1 LNEKGCVAHIVRLI
15 DNQSVTKIDP
25 PGVDFCNFLILRQTN
40 DVCNAPFFLSLQ
52 PMEQRDYILREIEK
66 LGMLLRAIVTRV
78 FGGNANNAVPE
89 EKQFDEVTE
98 ELLENAG
105 FDLKA
110 FIRMD
115 DARAIKYLQDR
126 RDFNIPNLEDLA
138 LILEKLGAA
147 DHGTADYGAAD
158 YGTADHGAADHGAAD
173 PGAAEPE
180 VADPLATEPLPPL
193 PLNAEPGIKEP
204 QMVGPFDLK
213 PVEIRNFSLKKALL
227 ILEHCRDTDR
237 TYSFERESRIGALK
251 TAVEEP
257 DVVLEIIVAGEA
269 REENQ
274 EGVRIAEVK
283 SAGIVIGQTQD
294 ALDLMANADYLG
306 ARKIMIREEHLDHA
320 FFDLKTG
327 MAGEILQKFTN
338 YRVQL
343 AIIGD
348 FSKYPGKSIRDFIF
362 ESNRYGRIN
371 FVSSREE
378 AIKKLTK

>member
-1 LNEKGCVAHIVRLI
+1 
-15 DNQSVTKIDP
+15 
-25 PGVDFCNFLILRQTN
+25 
-40 DVCNAPFFLSLQ
+40 
-52 PMEQRDYILREIEK
+52 MEQRDYILREIEK

-89 EKQFDEVTE
+89 EKRFDEVTSA
-98 ELLENAG
+98 LMENAG

-115 DARAIKYLQDR
+115 DALAIKYLEDR
-126 RDFNIPNLEDLA
+126 RDINIPNLEDLA
-138 LILEKLGAA
+138 LILEKLG
-147 DHGTADYGAAD
+147 
-158 YGTADHGAADHGAAD
+158 
-173 PGAAEPE
+173 
-180 VADPLATEPLPPL
+180 ATEPLPPL

-204 QMVGPFDLK
+204 QIAGTFDLK
-213 PVEIRNFSLKKALL
+213 PVEIRNLSLKKALL

-251 TAVEEP
+251 TVLEEP

-306 ARKIMIREEHLDHA
+306 ARKIIIREEHLDPA
-320 FFDLKTG
+320 FFSLNTG
-327 MAGEILQKFTN
+327 MAGEILQKFTT
-338 YRVQL
+338 YRVEL

-378 AIKKLTK
+378 AIKKLT

>member
-147 DHGTADYGAAD
+147 DHGTADYG
-158 YGTADHGAADHGAAD
+158 TADHGAAD

-204 QMVGPFDLK
+204 QMAGPFDLK
-213 PVEIRNFSLKKALL
+213 LVEIRNLSLKKALL

>member
-1 LNEKGCVAHIVRLI
+1 MNEKGCVAHIVRLI

-158 YGTADHGAADHGAAD
+158 YGTADYETADHGAAD

-204 QMVGPFDLK
+204 QMAGPFDLK
-213 PVEIRNFSLKKALL
+213 LVEIRNLSLKKALL

-306 ARKIMIREEHLDHA
+306 ARKIMIREEHLDPA

-362 ESNRYGRIN
+362 ENNRYGRIN

-378 AIKKLTK
+378 AIKKLT

>member
-1 LNEKGCVAHIVRLI
+1 MNEKGCVAHIVRLI

-40 DVCNAPFFLSLQ
+40 GVCNAPFFLSLQ

-147 DHGTADYGAAD
+147 DY
-158 YGTADHGAADHGAAD
+158 GAADHGAAD
-173 PGAAEPE
+173 PGATEPDA
-180 VADPLATEPLPPL
+180 ADPLATESLPPL

-204 QMVGPFDLK
+204 LMAGPFELQL
-213 PVEIRNFSLKKALL
+213 VEIRSLLLKKALL

-237 TYSFERESRIGALK
+237 TYSFERESRIRALK

-306 ARKIMIREEHLDHA
+306 ARKIIIREEHLDPA
-320 FFDLKTG
+320 FFSLNTG
-327 MAGEILQKFTN
+327 MAGEILQKFTT
-338 YRVQL
+338 YRVEL

>member
-1 LNEKGCVAHIVRLI
+1 
-15 DNQSVTKIDP
+15 
-25 PGVDFCNFLILRQTN
+25 
-40 DVCNAPFFLSLQ
+40 
-52 PMEQRDYILREIEK
+52 MEQRDYILREIEK

-78 FGGNANNAVPE
+78 FGGNANNAVQE
-89 EKQFDEVTE
+89 EKQFDEVTSV
-98 ELLENAG
+98 LMENAG

-147 DHGTADYGAAD
+147 D
-158 YGTADHGAADHGAAD
+158 
-173 PGAAEPE
+173 
-180 VADPLATEPLPPL
+180 PLATEPLPPL

-204 QMVGPFDLK
+204 LMAGPVKLQL
-213 PVEIRNFSLKKALL
+213 VEIRNLSLKKALL
-227 ILEHCRDTDR
+227 ILEHCRDKDR

-251 TAVEEP
+251 TVLEEP

-274 EGVRIAEVK
+274 EGVRIAEVKSAGQKFRDAMQVAVGVRIAEVK

-306 ARKIMIREEHLDHA
+306 ARKIIIREEHLDPA
-320 FFDLKTG
+320 FFSLNTG
-327 MAGEILQKFTN
+327 MAGEILQKFTT
-338 YRVQL
+338 YRVEL

-378 AIKKLTK
+378 AIKKLT

>member
-1 LNEKGCVAHIVRLI
+1 MNEKGCVAHIVRLI

-204 QMVGPFDLK
+204 QMAGPFDLK
-213 PVEIRNFSLKKALL
+213 LVEIRNLSLKKALL

-306 ARKIMIREEHLDHA
+306 ARKIMIREEHLDPA

-378 AIKKLTK
+378 AIKKLT

>member
-1 LNEKGCVAHIVRLI
+1 
-15 DNQSVTKIDP
+15 
-25 PGVDFCNFLILRQTN
+25 
-40 DVCNAPFFLSLQ
+40 
-52 PMEQRDYILREIEK
+52 
-66 LGMLLRAIVTRV
+66 MLLRAIVTRV

-89 EKQFDEVTE
+89 EKRFDEVTSA
-98 ELLENAG
+98 LMENAG

-126 RDFNIPNLEDLA
+126 RDINIPNLEDLA
-138 LILEKLGAA
+138 LILEKLG
-147 DHGTADYGAAD
+147 
-158 YGTADHGAADHGAAD
+158 
-173 PGAAEPE
+173 
-180 VADPLATEPLPPL
+180 ATEPLPPL

-204 QMVGPFDLK
+204 QIAGTFDLK
-213 PVEIRNFSLKKALL
+213 PVEIRNLSLKKALL

-251 TAVEEP
+251 TVLEEP

-274 EGVRIAEVK
+274 EGVNIAEVKSVGQKFRDAMQAAVGVRIAEVK

-306 ARKIMIREEHLDHA
+306 ARKIMIREEHLDPA

-378 AIKKLTK
+378 AIEKLTK

>member
-1 LNEKGCVAHIVRLI
+1 MNEKGCVAHIVRLI

-138 LILEKLGAA
+138 LILEKLGA
-147 DHGTADYGAAD
+147 ADYGAAD

-306 ARKIMIREEHLDHA
+306 ARKIMIREEHLDPA

>member
-1 LNEKGCVAHIVRLI
+1 MC
-15 DNQSVTKIDP
+15 T
-25 PGVDFCNFLILRQTN
+25 TY
-40 DVCNAPFFLSLQ
+40 PFFLSLQ

-66 LGMLLRAIVTRV
+66 LGVILRAIMTKI
-78 FGGNANNAVPE
+78 FGGNANNPLPQ
-89 EKQFDEVTE
+89 EKQFEEVTQ
-98 ELLENAG
+98 ELLENAN
-105 FDLKA
+105 FDLRA

-115 DARAIKYLQDR
+115 DARAISYLDER
-126 RDFNIPNLEDLA
+126 RDFNIQNLEDLA

-147 DHGTADYGAAD
+147 ELEASEPET
-158 YGTADHGAADHGAAD
+158 AD
-173 PGAAEPE
+173 PG
-180 VADPLATEPLPPL
+180 ATEPLPPL
-193 PLNAEPGIKEP
+193 SLNAEPGINEP
-204 QMVGPFDLK
+204 LTAGPFELQL
-213 PVEIRNFSLKKALL
+213 VEIRYLSLKKALL
-227 ILEHCRDTDR
+227 ILEHCRDTDH

-257 DVVLEIIVAGEA
+257 DVVIDIIAAGEA
-269 REENQ
+269 KSENQ
-274 EGVRIAEVK
+274 EEEKIAEVK

-306 ARKIMIREEHLDHA
+306 ARKIMIREEHLDPA

-327 MAGEILQKFTN
+327 IAGEILQKFTN

-348 FSKYPGKSIRDFIF
+348 FSKFPGKSIRDFIF

-378 AIKKLTK
+378 AIERLTK

>member
-1 LNEKGCVAHIVRLI
+1 MC
-15 DNQSVTKIDP
+15 T
-25 PGVDFCNFLILRQTN
+25 TY
-40 DVCNAPFFLSLQ
+40 PFFLSLQ

-66 LGMLLRAIVTRV
+66 LGVILRAIMTKI
-78 FGGNANNAVPE
+78 FGGNANNPLPQ
-89 EKQFDEVTE
+89 EKQFEEVTQ
-98 ELLENAG
+98 ELLENAN
-105 FDLKA
+105 FDLRA

-115 DARAIKYLQDR
+115 DARAIKYLEDR
-126 RDFNIPNLEDLA
+126 MDFNIPNLEDLA
-138 LILEKLGAA
+138 LILEKLGV
-147 DHGTADYGAAD
+147 
-158 YGTADHGAADHGAAD
+158 
-173 PGAAEPE
+173 AEPG
-180 VADPLATEPLPPL
+180 ATEPLPPL
-193 PLNAEPGIKEP
+193 SLNAEPGINEP
-204 QMVGPFDLK
+204 LMAGPFELQL
-213 PVEIRNFSLKKALL
+213 VEIRYLSLKKALL
-227 ILEHCRDTDR
+227 ILEHCRDTDH

-257 DVVLEIIVAGEA
+257 DVVIDIIAAGEA
-269 REENQ
+269 KSENQ
-274 EGVRIAEVK
+274 EEEKIAEVK

-306 ARKIMIREEHLDHA
+306 ARKIMIREEHLDPA

-327 MAGEILQKFTN
+327 IAGEILQKFTN

-378 AIKKLTK
+378 AIERLNK

>member
-1 LNEKGCVAHIVRLI
+1 
-15 DNQSVTKIDP
+15 
-25 PGVDFCNFLILRQTN
+25 
-40 DVCNAPFFLSLQ
+40 
-52 PMEQRDYILREIEK
+52 
-66 LGMLLRAIVTRV
+66 MLLRAIVTRV

-89 EKQFDEVTE
+89 EKRFDEVTSA
-98 ELLENAG
+98 LMENAG

-126 RDFNIPNLEDLA
+126 RDINIPNLEDLA
-138 LILEKLGAA
+138 LILEKLG
-147 DHGTADYGAAD
+147 
-158 YGTADHGAADHGAAD
+158 
-173 PGAAEPE
+173 
-180 VADPLATEPLPPL
+180 ATEPLPPL

-204 QMVGPFDLK
+204 QIAGTFDLK
-213 PVEIRNFSLKKALL
+213 PVEIRNLSLKKALL

-251 TAVEEP
+251 TVLEEP

-306 ARKIMIREEHLDHA
+306 ARKIIIREEHLDPA
-320 FFDLKTG
+320 FFSLNTG
-327 MAGEILQKFTN
+327 MAGEILQKFTT
-338 YRVQL
+338 YRVEL

-378 AIKKLTK
+378 AIKKLT

>member
-1 LNEKGCVAHIVRLI
+1 MNEKGCVAHIVRLI

-204 QMVGPFDLK
+204 QMAGPFDLK
-213 PVEIRNFSLKKALL
+213 LVEIRNLSLKKALL

-306 ARKIMIREEHLDHA
+306 ARKIMIREEHLDPA

>member
-1 LNEKGCVAHIVRLI
+1 MNEKGCVAHIVRLI

-25 PGVDFCNFLILRQTN
+25 PGVDFSNFLILRQTN

-158 YGTADHGAADHGAAD
+158 HGTADYGTADHGAAD

-204 QMVGPFDLK
+204 QMAGPFDLK
-213 PVEIRNFSLKKALL
+213 LVEIRNLSLKKALL

-306 ARKIMIREEHLDHA
+306 ARKIMIREEHLDPA

-378 AIKKLTK
+378 AIKKLT

>member
-1 LNEKGCVAHIVRLI
+1 
-15 DNQSVTKIDP
+15 
-25 PGVDFCNFLILRQTN
+25 
-40 DVCNAPFFLSLQ
+40 
-52 PMEQRDYILREIEK
+52 
-66 LGMLLRAIVTRV
+66 MLLRAIVTRV

-89 EKQFDEVTE
+89 EKQFDEVTSA
-98 ELLENAG
+98 LMENAG

-147 DHGTADYGAAD
+147 D
-158 YGTADHGAADHGAAD
+158 
-173 PGAAEPE
+173 
-180 VADPLATEPLPPL
+180 PLATEPLPPL

-204 QMVGPFDLK
+204 LMAGPFELK
-213 PVEIRNFSLKKALL
+213 PVEIRNLSLKKALL

-237 TYSFERESRIGALK
+237 TYSFERESRIRALK

-378 AIKKLTK
+378 AIKKLT

>member
-1 LNEKGCVAHIVRLI
+1 
-15 DNQSVTKIDP
+15 
-25 PGVDFCNFLILRQTN
+25 
-40 DVCNAPFFLSLQ
+40 LQ

-158 YGTADHGAADHGAAD
+158 YGTADHGAAD

-204 QMVGPFDLK
+204 QMAGPFDLK
-213 PVEIRNFSLKKALL
+213 LVEIRNLSLKKALL

-257 DVVLEIIVAGEA
+257 DVVIEIIVAGEA

-306 ARKIMIREEHLDHA
+306 ARKIMIREEHLDPA

>member
-1 LNEKGCVAHIVRLI
+1 MNEKGCVAHIVRLI

-158 YGTADHGAADHGAAD
+158 YGTAE

-180 VADPLATEPLPPL
+180 AAEPGAAEPGSAGPLATEPLPPL

-204 QMVGPFDLK
+204 QMAGPFDLK
-213 PVEIRNFSLKKALL
+213 LVEIRNLSLKKALL

-257 DVVLEIIVAGEA
+257 DVVIAIIALGEA
-269 REENQ
+269 KSENQ
-274 EGVRIAEVK
+274 EEAKIAEVK

>member
-1 LNEKGCVAHIVRLI
+1 MC
-15 DNQSVTKIDP
+15 T
-25 PGVDFCNFLILRQTN
+25 TY
-40 DVCNAPFFLSLQ
+40 PFFLSLQ

-66 LGMLLRAIVTRV
+66 LGMILRAIMTKI
-78 FGGNANNAVPE
+78 FGGNANNPLPQ
-89 EKQFDEVTE
+89 EKQFEEVTQ
-98 ELLENAG
+98 ELLENAN
-105 FDLKA
+105 FDLIA

-115 DARAIKYLQDR
+115 DARAISYLDER
-126 RDFNIPNLEDLA
+126 RDFNIQNLEDLA
-138 LILEKLGAA
+138 LILEKLG
-147 DHGTADYGAAD
+147 
-158 YGTADHGAADHGAAD
+158 
-173 PGAAEPE
+173 
-180 VADPLATEPLPPL
+180 ATEPLPPL

-204 QMVGPFDLK
+204 QIAGPFELQL
-213 PVEIRNFSLKKALL
+213 VEIRSLLLKKALL

-237 TYSFERESRIGALK
+237 TYSFERESRIRALK

-306 ARKIMIREEHLDHA
+306 ARKIMIREEHLDPA

-327 MAGEILQKFTN
+327 IAGEILQKFTN

-348 FSKYPGKSIRDFIF
+348 FSKFPGKSIRDFIF

-378 AIKKLTK
+378 AIERLTK

>member
-1 LNEKGCVAHIVRLI
+1 MNEKGCVAHIVRLI

-306 ARKIMIREEHLDHA
+306 ARKIMIREEHLDPA

-378 AIKKLTK
+378 AIKKLT

>member
-1 LNEKGCVAHIVRLI
+1 
-15 DNQSVTKIDP
+15 
-25 PGVDFCNFLILRQTN
+25 
-40 DVCNAPFFLSLQ
+40 
-52 PMEQRDYILREIEK
+52 MEQRDYILREIEK

-158 YGTADHGAADHGAAD
+158 HGTADYGTADHGAAD

-204 QMVGPFDLK
+204 QMAGPFDLK
-213 PVEIRNFSLKKALL
+213 LVEIRNLSLKKALL

-306 ARKIMIREEHLDHA
+306 ARKIMIREEHLDPA

-378 AIKKLTK
+378 AIKKLT

>member
-1 LNEKGCVAHIVRLI
+1 
-15 DNQSVTKIDP
+15 
-25 PGVDFCNFLILRQTN
+25 
-40 DVCNAPFFLSLQ
+40 
-52 PMEQRDYILREIEK
+52 MEQRDYILREIEK

-78 FGGNANNAVPE
+78 FGENANNAVPE
-89 EKQFDEVTE
+89 EKQFDEVTSA
-98 ELLENAG
+98 LMENAG

-115 DARAIKYLQDR
+115 DALAIKYLEDR

-138 LILEKLGAA
+138 LILEKLGA
-147 DHGTADYGAAD
+147 T
-158 YGTADHGAADHGAAD
+158 D
-173 PGAAEPE
+173 PAVPQ
-180 VADPLATEPLPPL
+180 P
-193 PLNAEPGIKEP
+193 KESRS
-204 QMVGPFDLK
+204 GY
-213 PVEIRNFSLKKALL
+213 LKKALL

-251 TAVEEP
+251 TVLEEP

-274 EGVRIAEVK
+274 EGVNIAEVKSVGQKFRDAMQAAVGVRIAEVK

-306 ARKIMIREEHLDHA
+306 ARKIMIREEHLDPA

-348 FSKYPGKSIRDFIF
+348 FSKYPGKSIRDLIF

-378 AIKKLTK
+378 AIEKLTK

>member
-1 LNEKGCVAHIVRLI
+1 MNEKGCVAHIVRLI

-25 PGVDFCNFLILRQTN
+25 PGGDFCNFLILRQTN
-40 DVCNAPFFLSLQ
+40 DVRNAPFFLSLQ

-158 YGTADHGAADHGAAD
+158 YGTADHGAAD

-204 QMVGPFDLK
+204 QMAGPFDLK
-213 PVEIRNFSLKKALL
+213 LVEIRNLSLKKALL

-257 DVVLEIIVAGEA
+257 DVVIAIIALGEA
-269 REENQ
+269 KSENQ
-274 EGVRIAEVK
+274 EEAKIAEVK

-306 ARKIMIREEHLDHA
+306 ARKIMIREEHLDPA

-378 AIKKLTK
+378 AIKKLT

>member
-1 LNEKGCVAHIVRLI
+1 MNEKGCVAHIVRLI

-204 QMVGPFDLK
+204 QMAGPFDLK
-213 PVEIRNFSLKKALL
+213 LVEIRNLSLKKALL

-294 ALDLMANADYLG
+294 TLDLMANADYLG
-306 ARKIMIREEHLDHA
+306 ARKIMIREEHLDSA

>member
-1 LNEKGCVAHIVRLI
+1 MNEKGCVAHIVRLI

-147 DHGTADYGAAD
+147 DHGTADYGTAD
-158 YGTADHGAADHGAAD
+158 YGTADHGTADHGAAD

-204 QMVGPFDLK
+204 QMAGPFDLK
-213 PVEIRNFSLKKALL
+213 LVEIRNLSLKKALL

-237 TYSFERESRIGALK
+237 TYSFERESRIRALK
-251 TAVEEP
+251 TALEEP

-306 ARKIMIREEHLDHA
+306 ARKIMIREEHLDPA

-378 AIKKLTK
+378 AIKKLT

>member
-1 LNEKGCVAHIVRLI
+1 
-15 DNQSVTKIDP
+15 
-25 PGVDFCNFLILRQTN
+25 
-40 DVCNAPFFLSLQ
+40 
-52 PMEQRDYILREIEK
+52 
-66 LGMLLRAIVTRV
+66 MLLRAIVTRV

-89 EKQFDEVTE
+89 EKQFDEVTSA
-98 ELLENAG
+98 LMENAG

-147 DHGTADYGAAD
+147 D
-158 YGTADHGAADHGAAD
+158 
-173 PGAAEPE
+173 
-180 VADPLATEPLPPL
+180 PLATEPLPPL

-204 QMVGPFDLK
+204 LMAGPFELK
-213 PVEIRNFSLKKALL
+213 PVEIRNLSLKKALL

-237 TYSFERESRIGALK
+237 TYSFERESRIRALK

-306 ARKIMIREEHLDHA
+306 ARKIIIREEHLDPA
-320 FFDLKTG
+320 FFSLNTG
-327 MAGEILQKFTN
+327 MAGEILQKFTT
-338 YRVQL
+338 YRVEL

-378 AIKKLTK
+378 AIKKLT

>member
-1 LNEKGCVAHIVRLI
+1 MNEKGCVAHIVRLI

-25 PGVDFCNFLILRQTN
+25 PGVDFSNFLILRQTN

-147 DHGTADYGAAD
+147 DYGAAD
-158 YGTADHGAADHGAAD
+158 YGTADHGAADPGAAD

-306 ARKIMIREEHLDHA
+306 ARKIMIREEHLDPA